1 MDKKTGLSYWLW
13 LATTSAATACFVA
26 LSVRPV
32 HAQDGAAPRA
42 TTESPYFFVKSDQP
56 GVDALPLKSTDVQV
70 NIAGVIAD
78 VVVTQVYR
86 NEGTRAIEARYVF
99 PGSSRAAVHGMQVRL
114 ADRLIT
120 ARIRE
125 KQQARIEFD
134 AAKREGKTAALL
146 EQHLPNVFQMNVAN
160 ILPGDEVRVEL
171 RYTELLV
178 PRAGQYQFVFP
189 TVVGPRYVGGAGVS
203 GGTGGG
209 ADGAGIAPSPSTASN
224 ASPAWTGQPFLRP
237 GTPPTASFDL
247 RVFLQS
253 PLPLQSV
260 SSSSHAIRVMREA
273 DPGSPTAG
281 TPSGATAGTTSP
293 PATATATAPPST
305 DAPRR
310 ASVTLADDGQPRA
323 NRDFILDY
331 RLAGD
336 AVQSGLMLHAGGDG
350 HAGVKDSAENY
361 FLAMVQPPKAVP
373 ARAIS
378 PRDYIFVVDISGS
391 MHGFPLDT
399 AKALLSELIGGLR
412 PSDTFN
418 VVLFS
423 GSNRMLAP
431 RSVPAT
437 RANIDQALRTI
448 DHFQGSGGTELI
460 PALERVYREPKPA
473 DVARTV
479 VVVTDGYVTVDTE
492 AFALVRQN
500 LSKAN
505 VFAFGI
511 GSAVNRNLMEGL
523 ARAGMGEPFIITRRE
538 EARAEAARFR
548 QMIESPVL
556 TGVTARFEG
565 LDVYDVAPVQLPD
578 VLAERPVILFGKWR
592 GAPRGHLVVEGMSAN
607 GPWRQRL
614 DVDAARVGRGADT
627 EALRYLW
634 ARHRIAELSDQEAL
648 DGRGLLRNDI
658 LALGL
663 RHHLLTQYTSFLA
676 VDQVVRN
683 PRPQDTTSVSPPS
696 PLPQG
701 VGPLAVGG
709 GDAVAGAEVPATPEP
724 AAWGAML
731 VTLSMLAMAVRRA
744 RRQRARHFTA

>member
-1 MDKKTGLSYWLW
+1 MEKKTGLSYWLW

-42 TTESPYFFVKSDQP
+42 TTESPYFFVKSDEP

-134 AAKREGKTAALL
+134 AARREGKTAALL

-189 TVVGPRYVGGAGVS
+189 TVVGPRYAGGAR
-203 GGTGGG
+203 G
-209 ADGAGIAPSPSTASN
+209 AVDAPVAAGAPTV
-224 ASPAWTGQPFLRP
+224 PAAWPAQPFLRP
-237 GTPPTASFDL
+237 GTPPAASFDL

-260 SSSSHAIRVMREA
+260 SSSTHAIRVMREA
-273 DPGSPTAG
+273 EPGGATSGPTAANAT
-281 TPSGATAGTTSP
+281 TPAATEP
-293 PATATATAPPST
+293 
-305 DAPRR
+305 PRR

-336 AVQSGLMLHAGGDG
+336 AVQSGLMLHAGTGTGGGGD
-350 HAGVKDSAENY
+350 ENY

-373 ARAIS
+373 ARAVS

-399 AKALLSELIGGLR
+399 AKAMLSELIGGLR

-418 VVLFS
+418 VMLFS
-423 GSNRMLAP
+423 GSNRMLSP

-479 VVVTDGYVTVDTE
+479 VVVTDGYVTVDNE

-538 EARAEAARFR
+538 DARAEAARFR

-592 GAPRGHLVVEGMSAN
+592 GTPRGHLVVEGMSAH

-683 PRPQDTTSVSPPS
+683 PRPQDTAGVSQPS

-709 GDAVAGAEVPATPEP
+709 GDSVAGAEVPATPEP
-724 AAWGAML
+724 ATWGAML
-731 VTLSMLAMAVRRA
+731 VTLSVLAMAVRRA
-744 RRQRARHFTA
+744 RRQRAHHFTA